1 MAEVLRVARPV
12 VARRSRRWLVRE
24 LRHSTSATVGL
35 VILFLVVASALF
47 APQLAP
53 HDPLKQNIRTKL
65 LPLSWMEGGHPEYL
79 LGTDNLGRDMLSRII
94 FGARVAVAVPLAAVS
109 FSILIGVTLG
119 LLAGYFGGRVDDVI
133 MRITDIQLAIPFILI
148 VIAVIALFGSS
159 LTNLIIVLGIT
170 GWLYYAR
177 LVRSE
182 VLAMRE
188 REYVTAARALG
199 MSNFRIMLRHVLP
212 GVIPTIIVL
221 ATVDVARVTLI
232 EAALS
237 FVGLGVQPP
246 TPTWGGMVSDG
257 RNHIFQAWW
266 FSTFPGVAIT
276 LQVLGVNLLG
286 DWLRVVLDPRLRHG

>member
-1 MAEVLRVARPV
+1 MAEVLRVAHPV

-24 LRHSTSATVGL
+24 LQHSTSAVVGL
-35 VILFLVVASALF
+35 VILSLIVISALF

-53 HDPLKQNIRTKL
+53 YDPLKQNIRIRL
-65 LPLSWMEGGHPEYL
+65 LPPSWMEGGRMEYL
-79 LGTDNLGRDMLSRII
+79 LGTDNLGRDILSRII
-94 FGARVAVAVPLAAVS
+94 YGARVAVSVPLAAVS
-109 FSILIGVTLG
+109 FAVLIGVTLG
-119 LLAGYFGGRVDDVI
+119 LLAGYFRGRVDEVI
-133 MRITDIQLAIPFILI
+133 MRITDVQLAIPFILI
-148 VIAVIALFGSS
+148 VIAVIALFGTS

-266 FSTFPGVAIT
+266 FSTFPGVTIT